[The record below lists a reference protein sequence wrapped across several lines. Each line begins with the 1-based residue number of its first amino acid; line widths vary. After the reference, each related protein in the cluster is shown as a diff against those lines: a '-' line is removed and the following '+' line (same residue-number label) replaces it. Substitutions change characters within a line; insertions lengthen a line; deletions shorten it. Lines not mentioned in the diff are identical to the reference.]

1 MFKIVKR
8 YYEKGIYT
16 KEDVWKFVKAGKIS
30 EAEYYEI
37 VGREDIEEA

>member
-16 KEDVWKFVKAGKIS
+16 KENVAVFVKAGKIT
-30 EAEYYEI
+30 AEQYRQITNEEYEG
-37 VGREDIEEA
+37 VD